1 MRRTSSAGRRSRA
14 SSALAVLSLALTF
27 AGRLHAQTAQDKA
40 AAEVLFDEGKQLMRQ
55 KRYSLACPKFLE
67 SNKLDA
73 GLGTILWLADCYEKN
88 GQTASAWGQFRE
100 AAEIASRQ
108 HDPREK
114 VARERASRL
123 EPSLV
128 RMTIVI
134 GNSTAVP
141 GMAVTRDG
149 VEVAQTLWGESVP
162 VDPGPHTISVSA
174 PHKKPWESTVTVQP
188 GSRNVDVP
196 VPPLEAVPEP
206 PPPPPPQASGGGGSI
221 SGGELEH
228 TTGSGSRGVAAR
240 AVGGVAIGLGIVG
253 LGFGTYFGL
262 QALFKNNNSKTGG
275 CGGADGNMCNMAG
288 TSLRNTALSD
298 ATGSTVA
305 FVVGGILTTG
315 GIVTVLAAPSGPAK
329 KESVS
334 LSPWVNRNGIG
345 VGMGGA
351 W

>member
-1 MRRTSSAGRRSRA
+1 MRRAAFEVVLLSA
-14 SSALAVLSLALTF
+14 ALTV
-27 AGRLHAQTAQDKA
+27 AGPLYAQTAQDKA

-88 GQTASAWGQFRE
+88 GQSASAWGQFRE
-100 AAEIASRQ
+100 AAEIASRT

-123 EPSLV
+123 EPSLAK
-128 RMTIVI
+128 MTIILGGVA
-134 GNSTAVP
+134 GVP
-141 GMAVTRDG
+141 GMTVTRDG
-149 VEVAQTLWGESVP
+149 NDVAQALWGEQVP
-162 VDPGPHTISVSA
+162 VDPGAHKITVTA

-196 VPPLEAVPEP
+196 VPPLEAAPEPIAP
-206 PPPPPPQASGGGGSI
+206 PPPPPVESRT
-221 SGGELEH
+221 SGGENPPP
-228 TTGSGSRGVAAR
+228 SGSRGVAQR
-240 AVGGVAIGLGIVG
+240 AIGGVAIGLGVVG

-262 QALFKNNNSKTGG
+262 QALFKNNDSKEGGG
-275 CGGADGNMCNMAG
+275 CVGPNDNMCNMAG
-288 TSLRNTALSD
+288 SALRNTALSD

-305 FVVGGILTTG
+305 FVIGGILTVG
-315 GIVTVLAAPSGPAK
+315 GIVVVVAAPSGPR

-334 LSPWVNRNGIG
+334 LSPWVDRNGMG
-345 VGMGGA
+345 VGMGGT